1 MNSELTN
8 SRCTL
13 PESHKFQRQVKHA
26 FDSRN
31 SCGISN
37 SSNAGSSGMNHCN
50 TQIGGRENLRRKDTT
65 FHDASNETYAS
76 SEREVTKGNNKARS
90 TSHSQGT
97 KVQKSPKTT
106 VNSSREQSCPDL
118 DLKSV
123 DDNDSSKL
131 EVKMLACL
139 GVLLCFCFIY
149 LFFKCRNH

>member
-1 MNSELTN
+1 MNSEVAN

-13 PESHKFQRQVKHA
+13 SANIKFQQQVKHT

-50 TQIGGRENLRRKDTT
+50 TQIGGRENLHRKETAI
-65 FHDASNETYAS
+65 HDESTEIYDS
-76 SEREVTKGNNKARS
+76 SEREFSKRNNKAKI
-90 TSHSQGT
+90 TSNSQGT
-97 KVQKSPKTT
+97 KVQKSPKTI

-118 DLKSV
+118 DFKIV
-123 DDNDSSKL
+123 DVNDSSKL
-131 EVKMLACL
+131 EVKMQACL

-149 LFFKCRNH
+149 LFFKCRNQ